1 MSKCHFAVFNTV
13 ITRPEFWGKLIQKYM
28 FLLSSGKGR
37 QGMPRHKSPAAV
49 AGEVARNQALK
60 ISRLF
65 HEKMKTMVEI

>member
-1 MSKCHFAVFNTV
+1 MKVLRTSVLGAEADVSTPDNIVFL
-13 ITRPEFWGKLIQKYM
+13 EFTFSQY
-28 FLLSSGKGR
+28 
-37 QGMPRHKSPAAV
+37 HKSPAAE